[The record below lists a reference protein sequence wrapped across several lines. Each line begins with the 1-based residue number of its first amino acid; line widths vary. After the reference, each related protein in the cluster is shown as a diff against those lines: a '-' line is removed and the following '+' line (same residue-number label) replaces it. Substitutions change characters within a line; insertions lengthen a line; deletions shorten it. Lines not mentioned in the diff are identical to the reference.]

1 MNDIKRSS
9 IHLIG
14 VPKVKEKSWNRK
26 IFDEM
31 MAEDVLSFVKV
42 IHLIIYETK

>member
-1 MNDIKRSS
+1 MSI

-14 VPKVKEKSWNRK
+14 VPKVEERAWNRK

-42 IHLIIYETK
+42 IYLIIYETK